1 MAKGIGGERGE
12 LYALEREEGVA
23 RDKGRCS
30 SIVLELSGILGRQQ
44 QQPIL
49 WYDKVL
55 TVLRSVY
62 SSSLGYQKTCSI
74 QKKFRLLIE
83 TLMGGKI

>member
-62 SSSLGYQKTCSI
+62 SSSLGYQKT
-74 QKKFRLLIE
+74 
-83 TLMGGKI
+83 

>member
-30 SIVLELSGILGRQQ
+30 SIVLELYRKLIRKQK
-44 QQPIL
+44 QPKKAANKKDVEAL
-49 WYDKVL
+49 
-55 TVLRSVY
+55 LRVY
-62 SSSLGYQKTCSI
+62 SGDNSSNPFFGMI
-74 QKKFRLLIE
+74 KF
-83 TLMGGKI
+83 

>member
-30 SIVLELSGILGRQQ
+30 SIVLELYRKQ
-44 QQPIL
+44 
-49 WYDKVL
+49 
-55 TVLRSVY
+55 
-62 SSSLGYQKTCSI
+62 
-74 QKKFRLLIE
+74 
-83 TLMGGKI
+83 